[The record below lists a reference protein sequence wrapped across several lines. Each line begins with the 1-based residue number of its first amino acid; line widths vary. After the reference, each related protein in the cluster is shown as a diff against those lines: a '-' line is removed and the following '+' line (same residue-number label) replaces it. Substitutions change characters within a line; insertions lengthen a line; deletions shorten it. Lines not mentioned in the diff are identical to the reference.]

1 MEIFKV
7 NGINIDKDTFMRK
20 IVETLDVIKFANI
33 DQLSIILK
41 AKHSDVHNM
50 LLDVIIWYVKNH
62 PGISYTDLCIDLS
75 VKSEYVDELID
86 EGRIFD
92 NSDFSKQ
99 REELLKIEKTT
110 EPLTSKFVRDVQRKE
125 AIRGLSNS
133 IALSNN
139 DNIQKKKINRFY
151 TNPGDYKFNR

>member
-50 LLDVIIWYVKNH
+50 LQDVIIWYVKNH

-92 NSDFSKQ
+92 SSDFSKQ

-110 EPLTSKFVRDVQRKE
+110 EPLTAKFVRDVQRKE

>member
-1 MEIFKV
+1 
-7 NGINIDKDTFMRK
+7 
-20 IVETLDVIKFANI
+20 
-33 DQLSIILK
+33 
-41 AKHSDVHNM
+41 M